1 LAYPLLMRCPT
12 VPIIMQSI
20 ANTIGRHHKGLV
32 NMNLPAHNTSCDMW
46 EDVSCIG
53 ILPICGMSSHIWK
66 VFSCMV
72 RLPIYGKS
80 SRTREVAPCV
90 GRLPI
95 YRKSLH
101 TLEADF
107 SNFKLKIGHS
117 KLFETDKVSYRMT
130 CGTFYGLMPAW
141 WICNHVGQ
149 HYLNGNNYTLIA
161 NAIRGDDVE
170 LCDVAIGIQALS
182 VQRCSEMHRS
192 GLNSTIS
199 FHLGVTLSLI

>member
-1 LAYPLLMRCPT
+1 MESLFMYGKT
-12 VPIIMQSI
+12 
-20 ANTIGRHHKGLV
+20 
-32 NMNLPAHNTSCDMW
+32 
-46 EDVSCIG
+46 
-53 ILPICGMSSHIWK
+53 SHIWE
-66 VFSCMV
+66 VF
-72 RLPIYGKS
+72 PYTG
-80 SRTREVAPCV
+80 SRPMCRKTSHIQEVAPYI
-90 GRLPI
+90 GSRLLQI
-95 YRKSLH
+95 
-101 TLEADF
+101 
-107 SNFKLKIGHS
+107 KLKIGHS